1 MAQPMTMEQMLT
13 GKGFVISPDGT
24 AARPTATVPAMPAM
38 VFPLASSK
46 YHHTRQRRQWEEEEQ
61 IALLRWVDEVA
72 VRSEPLLG
80 LLYHIPNGKYRTK
93 AGAGRLKA
101 MGVRAGYP
109 DLHLPVGRRGY
120 LGMWLELKTPGRQV
134 DAHQRAMHALLTH
147 QGHCV
152 GTYQGWIAA
161 ATALCWY
168 MDRADLAEQLE
179 VVRMEK

>member
-1 MAQPMTMEQMLT
+1 MALPMTMEQLLT
-13 GKGFVISPDGT
+13 ANGFVISPDGT

-38 VFPLASSK
+38 VFPVASSK
-46 YHHTRQRRQWEEEEQ
+46 YHRTRQRRQDEEEEQ
-61 IALLRWVDEVA
+61 MALIRWVDEVA

-101 MGVRAGYP
+101 MGVRAGMP
-109 DLHLPVGRRGY
+109 DLHLPVARRGY
-120 LGMWLELKTPGRQV
+120 HSLYIECKAPGRRV
-134 DAHQRAMHALLTH
+134 DAEQRAMHALLTH

-152 GTYQGWIAA
+152 RTYQGWLAA

-168 MDRADLAEQLE
+168 MDRPDMGAQLE
-179 VVRMEK
+179 VSSFKG